1 MLLVLNAGSSS
12 IKFALY
18 TLPLDGPPAWPRPR
32 VEGQIAGIGRKASF
46 VVARKILPVP
56 GAVEDHDQAIA
67 RLLDWLE
74 AEGHARKLEGAGHRV
89 VHGGGRFV
97 EPLLL
102 DSDRIEALSRLIAL
116 APLHQPHNIAAIR
129 ALAARAPRLRQVACF
144 DTAFHA
150 AQPEEAYRLPLPRD
164 FRDRGLRR
172 YGFHGL
178 SYESILAQLPD
189 LTGVLPRRLIV
200 AHLGQGASLC
210 AILAG
215 RSLATTMGFSTLD
228 GLIMGTR
235 PGSLDPG
242 VLLHLL
248 REGSSPAEI
257 EDLLYHRSGLLALSG
272 ISADMKTLL
281 ESAEPAALSAVRQY
295 CYRISRE
302 LGSLAAA
309 LEGVDALVFTGG
321 IGENAPAIRAQVC
334 RAAAWLGIEMDK
346 RANAAGGPRLTTR
359 KSAVAVWRID
369 TDEQAVIARRTAKML
384 RLQ

>member
-1 MLLVLNAGSSS
+1 
-12 IKFALY
+12 
-18 TLPLDGPPAWPRPR
+18 
-32 VEGQIAGIGRKASF
+32 
-46 VVARKILPVP
+46 
-56 GAVEDHDQAIA
+56 
-67 RLLDWLE
+67 
-74 AEGHARKLEGAGHRV
+74 V

-150 AQPEEAYRLPLPRD
+150 AQPEEAYRLPLPRE

-321 IGENAPAIRAQVC
+321 IGENAPAIRAQCV
-334 RAAAWLGIEMDK
+334 A
-346 RANAAGGPRLTTR
+346 PRLGWASRWTR
-359 KSAVAVWRID
+359 EPMPPAVGASAPENPRSPFGGSIPTSRQSSQGTRPRCFDCNDLLHA
-369 TDEQAVIARRTAKML
+369 E
-384 RLQ
+384 